1 MSNKDK
7 NSAAL
12 LDIEDLNVGFTT
24 RGGVV
29 SAVRD
34 VSFKLYPGET
44 LGIVGESGCGKS
56 VTALSIL
63 RLIQVPPGRIEAR
76 RMNFMGADLTNVPE
90 KQMRGI
96 RGYKISMIFQDP
108 MTSLNP
114 VLTVGL
120 QMRESMK
127 LHLGLEKKALD
138 RRCVELL
145 DMVGISAPEMR
156 IKAYPH
162 QLSGGM
168 RQRVMI
174 AIGISCNPSILLA
187 DEPTTGLDVSIQ
199 DQILRL
205 MKSLAE
211 KLNMTLVLITHN
223 FGAVAGTTKRIIVM
237 YAGQIVETASTESIF
252 YSPLHPYTKGL
263 LASIPQ
269 LHGTE
274 KQRLFSIKGILP
286 NPLNIP
292 VGCGFASRC
301 EYADDTCIHTMPELT
316 EHRPNHY
323 AACWKV
329 K

>member
-1 MSNKDK
+1 
-7 NSAAL
+7 
-12 LDIEDLNVGFTT
+12 
-24 RGGVV
+24 
-29 SAVRD
+29 
-34 VSFKLYPGET
+34 
-44 LGIVGESGCGKS
+44 
-56 VTALSIL
+56 
-63 RLIQVPPGRIEAR
+63 
-76 RMNFMGADLTNVPE
+76 
-90 KQMRGI
+90 
-96 RGYKISMIFQDP
+96 
-108 MTSLNP
+108 
-114 VLTVGL
+114 
-120 QMRESMK
+120 
-127 LHLGLEKKALD
+127 
-138 RRCVELL
+138 
-145 DMVGISAPEMR
+145 MVGISAPEMR

-174 AIGISCNPSILLA
+174 AIGISCNPSILFA
-187 DEPTTGLDVSIQ
+187 DEPTTGLDVTIQ

-223 FGAVAGTTKRIIVM
+223 FGAVAGTTERIIVM

-252 YSPLHPYTKGL
+252 HSPLHPYTKGL

-274 KQRLFSIKGILP
+274 QQRLFSIKGILP

-301 EYADDTCIHTMPELT
+301 EYADDTCVNVMPELT
-316 EHRPNHY
+316 EHSSNHY